1 MRKNDP
7 LSGVHRKKQKK
18 DIVLFVFALACAC
31 LLFLPILCSFIAS
44 FMSVREL
51 QHYYFGI
58 RGVLSLRFSVDDLT
72 LSQYKAALILNTDFT
87 RALLNSLGLAT
98 VSTVFS
104 ILLSAFAAYMLA
116 FSPWQRKKHLFFISL
131 ALALIPYQAIE
142 IPQLFLLQRMNLH
155 QTDLAIVL
163 TNIFDTVELVLLTVF
178 FSTVS
183 KEQIEAARVDG
194 AGVYSVFFR
203 IVLPQMKHVLI
214 TASFLKFVNV
224 WNLTEQPLLFAK
236 DSSHYPLS
244 VLFPSLA
251 QNFSQHIFAFSI
263 IFAAIPLLLYF
274 VVSKSLTQTIEESI
288 ERE

>member
-1 MRKNDP
+1 MSKNDP
-7 LSGVHRKKQKK
+7 FSGVRRKKRKK
-18 DIVLFVFALACAC
+18 EVLLFACALACAF
-31 LLFLPILCSFIAS
+31 LLLLPMLCSFIAS
-44 FMSVREL
+44 FMSTKEL
-51 QHYYFGI
+51 QHYYFGTQ
-58 RGVLSLRFSVDDLT
+58 GAHSLRFSVDDLT

-98 VSTVFS
+98 ASTLLSV
-104 ILLSAFAAYMLA
+104 LLSAFAAYVLA
-116 FSPWQRKKHLFFISL
+116 ISPWRRKKYLFLMSL
-131 ALALIPYQAIE
+131 ALALIQYQAIE
-142 IPQLFLLQRMNLH
+142 IPQLLLLQRMNLH

-203 IVLPQMKHVLI
+203 IILPQMKHVLI
-214 TASFLKFVNV
+214 TISFLKFVNV
-224 WNLTEQPLLFAK
+224 WNLTEQPLLFSK
-236 DSSHYPLS
+236 DPSHYPLS

-251 QNFSQHIFAFSI
+251 RNAPQHIFAFSI
-263 IFAAIPLLLYF
+263 IFAAVPLLLYF
-274 VVSKSLTQTIEESI
+274 VVSKSLTQMIDTSI